1 MKLESGGGGRERPG
15 IQFWTHQA
23 SDIYQSSKKRERH
36 RDCVSVLERKFLSI
50 SLDFFF
56 SKKINFLF
64 YSKAAYLYV
73 NPHHG
78 LSRYL
83 K

>member
-36 RDCVSVLERKFLSI
+36 REEL
-50 SLDFFF
+50 
-56 SKKINFLF
+56 
-64 YSKAAYLYV
+64 
-73 NPHHG
+73 
-78 LSRYL
+78 
-83 K
+83 